1 MPDVHQQPKGGGD
14 ASIKAILVVEDDA
27 DIGSFIVEA
36 ISQETPHHAL
46 LVTDGFQA
54 LKAVHELKPD
64 LLILDYQLPHMNGIE
79 LYDRLDAIKGLE
91 APPTIVM
98 SARLPAREIEK
109 RKIVGM
115 KKPFELQE
123 LLNTIEKLL
132 N

>member
-14 ASIKAILVVEDDA
+14 AIIKAILVVEDDA

-91 APPTIVM
+91 ALPTIVM